1 MARKLVM
8 VALNE
13 QRKRIGQTHHN
24 ARVSDI
30 VVNRIRELHEDY
42 LMSYGRIAKLLCLS
56 RHYVAKVCRY
66 ERRAQIPHDWK
77 RGFIDDRQD

>member
-1 MARKLVM
+1 MNRKIAM
-8 VALNE
+8 VAVNE
-13 QRKRIGQTHHN
+13 HRRRIGQTHHN

-42 LMSYGRIAKLLCLS
+42 LLSYGKIAKLLCLS

-66 ERRAQIPHDWK
+66 ERRAQTAHDWK
-77 RGFIDDRQD
+77 RGLIHDRED